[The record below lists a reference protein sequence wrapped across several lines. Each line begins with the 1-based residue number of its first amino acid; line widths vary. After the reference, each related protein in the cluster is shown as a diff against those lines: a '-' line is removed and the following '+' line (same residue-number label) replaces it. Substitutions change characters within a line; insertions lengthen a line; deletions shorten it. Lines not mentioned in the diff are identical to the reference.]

1 MSDATKP
8 RAECNENRAPGFRV
22 QRPQMVR
29 NSTGALTSGHLA
41 DKVLYHVLH
50 PESLLTRG
58 GLRCPA
64 DNPRLIAAVKV

>member
-1 MSDATKP
+1 
-8 RAECNENRAPGFRV
+8 
-22 QRPQMVR
+22 MVR